1 MIWVLVMM
9 VTGVVVMMLVL
20 VVVTVLE
27 LVVGATLVL
36 PQSLSVPA
44 ELLDLQPHWPS
55 DLPAPTCQSGNQSFV
70 GDGTEGSFL

>member
-9 VTGVVVMMLVL
+9 VTGVVVMMLV
-20 VVVTVLE
+20 VVILTVLE

-55 DLPAPTCQSGNQSFV
+55 DLPAPTYK
-70 GDGTEGSFL
+70 